1 MNAVNTMVVLV
12 EQRYIINTSGTSGA
26 TPSTPAS
33 TPWAASRLLVE
44 QGQGRQAEEPLVVG
58 VVRLAPLGVGVVGL
72 AQVLLVVGVAELAQ
86 VLVKPRQR
94 STPPTARPPFSCPPT
109 LLAWLGV
116 RVMVGGVVVV
126 RLKWRFSTTSWKSDP
141 GQLNQIPR
149 PWKSVGPFR
158 IRKWSDGF
166 QIEFACDVYFYCE
179 TVSGVVTKPH

>member
-1 MNAVNTMVVLV
+1 MQNVAGRQ
-12 EQRYIINTSGTSGA
+12 EHISTSGTSGA

-58 VVRLAPLGVGVVGL
+58 VVRLAPLVVGVVGL

-149 PWKSVGPFR
+149 PWKSVGRAVDLCPFR
-158 IRKWSDGF
+158 IRKWSDDF
-166 QIEFACDVYFYCE
+166 QIELARDVYFY
-179 TVSGVVTKPH
+179 